1 MIAEPVTT
9 ITDLILAGESFLF
22 GHLLFWNDSRSFVR
36 SWAVGFL
43 FLGFAALSGAVA
55 HGAAPYME
63 NIPWLLLAWPLTISS
78 IVTASLFLHIAWI
91 EEFVSSYKKI
101 LLIMVGVVSVFFYLH
116 ILGYLNILTPT
127 GNLTFN
133 VAILSYAPA
142 IFLQLILNLARYVKT
157 RRIGYS
163 LMCNGI
169 LLTVLGTLIQA
180 FKIAPHE
187 NFNHNDLYHVIQ
199 MFSLFVIYKG
209 IRSK

>member
-1 MIAEPVTT
+1 
-9 ITDLILAGESFLF
+9 
-22 GHLLFWNDSRSFVR
+22 
-36 SWAVGFL
+36 
-43 FLGFAALSGAVA
+43 
-55 HGAAPYME
+55 
-63 NIPWLLLAWPLTISS
+63 
-78 IVTASLFLHIAWI
+78 
-91 EEFVSSYKKI
+91 
-101 LLIMVGVVSVFFYLH
+101 MVGVVSVFFYLH